1 MKTISFNLNKTG
13 YDTDVFY
20 NYIKPIL
27 EEHHISSFNL
37 GCSFPENIDR
47 EEYKISFQQK
57 LLEKI
62 SKDFKIDKEKPECT
76 VVIDFRKDLINF
88 EIRSVFVYGV
98 YNKFSRELPQTIHY
112 CYNCYGKGCDFC
124 KNTGRLEN
132 TSVQEIISPHLEKE
146 FGAEKSNFIGNGRED
161 INVRML
167 GNGREFLVELFDPMF
182 RSLPEEK
189 YKILE
194 KKINE
199 NKDVNVSFLK
209 TATENDVDSV
219 KNSRRSKMYRALI
232 FSKEPL
238 GDLNFLVKEYEI
250 KQETPKR
257 VSKRRANLVRERK
270 AKVTSVEKKDDHFF
284 YLEVIADSGLYI
296 KEFISSDQERSKPS
310 ISQLL
315 NNACEC
321 KELDVIKILR

>member
-13 YDTDVFY
+13 YDIDLFY

-27 EEHHISSFNL
+27 EEYHISSFNL
-37 GCSFPENIDR
+37 GCSFPENVDK

-57 LLEKI
+57 LLDRI
-62 SKDFKIDKEKPECT
+62 SEDFEINKDKPECT

-88 EIRSVFVYGV
+88 DIRSVFVYGI
-98 YNKFSRELPQTIHY
+98 YNKFSRDLPQTIHY
-112 CYNCYGKGCDFC
+112 CYKCYGRGCDFC

-132 TSVQEIISPHLEKE
+132 TSIQEIISPYLEKE
-146 FGAEKSNFIGNGRED
+146 FSAKKSNFIGNGRED

-167 GNGREFLVELFDPMF
+167 GNGREFLVELFDPKL
-182 RSLPEEK
+182 RSLTDEK
-189 YKILE
+189 YKVLE
-194 KKINE
+194 KNINE
-199 NKDVNVSFLK
+199 NKDIKVSFLK
-209 TATENDVDSV
+209 TATDKDIDSV

-232 FSKEPL
+232 FSKELLP
-238 GDLNFLVKEYEI
+238 DLDFLVKDYEI
-250 KQETPKR
+250 KQQTPKR
-257 VSKRRANLVRERK
+257 VSKRRADIVRVRK

-296 KEFISSDQERSKPS
+296 KEFISGDEERSKPS

-315 NNACEC
+315 NCFCEC
-321 KELDVIKILR
+321 KELDVIKIFR